1 MRKTAIFAVIIRIVT
16 VLLYYII
23 IRFISSFIFSSF
35 INLNTNK
42 AFLITYAKDN
52 NLASVIKVIT
62 VSYLKNYHL
71 ITPLNSLI
79 T

>member
-1 MRKTAIFAVIIRIVT
+1 MHKTVIFTVIIRIVT

-23 IRFISSFIFSSF
+23 IRFISSFILSFF
-35 INLNTNK
+35 INLDINK
-42 AFLITYAKDN
+42 AFLIAYIKDN
-52 NLASVIKVIT
+52 NLASVIKVVT
-62 VSYLKNYHL
+62 VSYLKNRYL